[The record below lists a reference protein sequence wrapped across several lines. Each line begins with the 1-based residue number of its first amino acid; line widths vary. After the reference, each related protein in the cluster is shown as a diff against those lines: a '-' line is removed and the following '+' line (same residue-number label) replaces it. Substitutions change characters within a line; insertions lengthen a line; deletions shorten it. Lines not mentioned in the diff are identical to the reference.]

1 MSTVPKKIPIQLVDD
16 PGGPAP
22 AASPLPEPPAGDVE
36 LLDAY
41 SKAVVH
47 VVERVGPAVVGVG
60 VRAGHGRAGGGSGV
74 LFTPDGYLLTNAH
87 VVAGAREMRVTLT
100 DGSEHPATLIGT
112 DPATDLAVIRID
124 GTHLPHAELGSS
136 ASLRVGQLVVA
147 IGNPLGFSNTVS
159 AGVISAL
166 ARSMRAQDGRLIDPI
181 LQTDVALNPGN
192 SGGPLV
198 DSHARV
204 VGINTM
210 IILGAQ
216 GLSFAV
222 PIDTARWVIG
232 QLMTVGRVRRGYLG
246 LAAQVRPLP
255 KRLARRLELAAD
267 TGVQVMQTEPGKP
280 ASLGGLLPGDVIV
293 SLDGK
298 VVRNVDEV
306 HRLLDA
312 GSIGR
317 KLAVKAVR
325 GNELVELEVT
335 PAEGS

>member
-1 MSTVPKKIPIQLVDD
+1 MRPLRNELPLQLVDD
-16 PGGPAP
+16 PVARAPGNTPAPGPAP
-22 AASPLPEPPAGDVE
+22 ADVE

-47 VVERVGPAVVGVG
+47 VVEKVGPAVVGVT
-60 VRAGHGRAGGGSGV
+60 VRGARGRGGGGSGV
-74 LFTPDGYLLTNAH
+74 LFTPDGYILTNAH
-87 VVAGAREMRVTLT
+87 VVAGAREMRVTRT
-100 DGSEHPATLIGT
+100 DGSEHTAILVGT
-112 DPATDLAVIRID
+112 DPATDLAVIRIE

-159 AGVISAL
+159 AGVVSAL

-216 GLSFAV
+216 GLSFSV

-232 QLMTVGRVRRGYLG
+232 QLMTAGRVRRGYLG
-246 LAAQVRPLP
+246 LAGQVRPLP
-255 KRLARRLELAAD
+255 KRLARRLELAVE
-267 TGVQVMQTEPGKP
+267 TGVHVMQVEPGKP
-280 ASLGGLLPGDVIV
+280 AARGGLLPGDVIV
-293 SLDGK
+293 AMDGK
-298 VVRNVDEV
+298 PVRNVDEV

-312 GSIGR
+312 GSVGR
-317 KLAVKAVR
+317 KLPVRAVR
-325 GNELVELEVT
+325 GNDVVDLEVT
-335 PAEGS
+335 PAEG

>member
-1 MSTVPKKIPIQLVDD
+1 MSTVQKVIQLLDD
-16 PGGPAP
+16 PAGRAPGAIPAP
-22 AASPLPEPPAGDVE
+22 EPAPSDAE

-47 VVERVGPAVVGVG
+47 VVERVGPAVVGVA
-60 VRAGHGRAGGGSGV
+60 VRAGRGRAGGGSGV

-87 VVAGAREMRVTLT
+87 VVAGARQMRATLT
-100 DGSEHPATLIGT
+100 DGSEHPATLVGS
-112 DPATDLAVIRID
+112 DPATDLAVIRIE
-124 GTHLPHAELGSS
+124 GSHLPHAELGSS

-159 AGVISAL
+159 AGVVSAL

-198 DSHARV
+198 DSRARV

-222 PIDTARWVIG
+222 PVDTARWVIG
-232 QLMTVGRVRRGYLG
+232 QLMTVGRVRRGFLG
-246 LAAQVRPLP
+246 VAAQVRPLP
-255 KRLARRLELAAD
+255 KRLARRLELAVD
-267 TGVQVMQTEPGKP
+267 TGVEVMQAESGKP
-280 ASLGGLLPGDVIV
+280 AARGGLLPGDVIV

-312 GSIGR
+312 SSIGR
-317 KLAVKAVR
+317 KLHVKAVR
-325 GNELVELEVT
+325 GNELVDLEVT
-335 PAEGS
+335 PAEG

>member
-1 MSTVPKKIPIQLVDD
+1 MGTVQKKLRVQLVDD
-16 PGGPAP
+16 PVHAPSASPAP
-22 AASPLPEPPAGDVE
+22 PPADSDVE

-47 VVERVGPAVVGVG
+47 VVERVGPAVVGVS
-60 VRAGHGRAGGGSGV
+60 VRGARGRGGGGSGV
-74 LFTPDGYLLTNAH
+74 LFTPDGYILTNAH

-100 DGSEHPATLIGT
+100 DGAEHTASLVGT
-112 DPATDLAVIRID
+112 DPATDLAVVRIE
-124 GTHLPHAELGSS
+124 GTHLPHAELGTSIG
-136 ASLRVGQLVVA
+136 LRVGQLVVA

-166 ARSMRAQDGRLIDPI
+166 GRSMRAQDGRLIDPI

-198 DSHARV
+198 DSRARV

-232 QLMTVGRVRRGYLG
+232 QLMTVGRVRRGFLG
-246 LAAQVRPLP
+246 LAGQVRPLP
-255 KRLARRLELAAD
+255 KRVARKLELAAV
-267 TGVQVMQTEPGKP
+267 TGVEVMQVEPGKP
-280 ASLGGLLPGDVIV
+280 AAKAGLRDGDILVF
-293 SLDGK
+293 LDAK
-298 VVRNVDEV
+298 SVKNVDEV

-312 GSIGR
+312 TSIGR
-317 KLAVKAVR
+317 ALAAKVVR
-325 GNELVELEVT
+325 SGELVELTVT
-335 PAEGS
+335 PAEG

>member
-1 MSTVPKKIPIQLVDD
+1 MTTVPKKLSVQLVDD
-16 PGGPAP
+16 PVPHDATAAQPPPP
-22 AASPLPEPPAGDVE
+22 AASDVE

-60 VRAGHGRAGGGSGV
+60 VRGARGRAGGGSGV
-74 LFTPDGYLLTNAH
+74 LFTPDGYILTNAH

-100 DGSEHPATLIGT
+100 DGSEHSATLVGS
-112 DPATDLAVIRID
+112 DPATDLAVVRIE

-159 AGVISAL
+159 AGVVSAL

-198 DSHARV
+198 DSRGRV

-232 QLMTVGRVRRGYLG
+232 QLMTVGRVRRGFLG

-255 KRLARRLELAAD
+255 KRLGRRLGLAVE
-267 TGVQVMQTEPGKP
+267 TGVQVMQTEPGK
-280 ASLGGLLPGDVIV
+280 AAERGGLLPGDVIV
-293 SLDGK
+293 AIDGK
-298 VVRNVDEV
+298 AVRNVDEV

-312 GSIGR
+312 SSIGR
-317 KLAVKAVR
+317 KLPVKVVR
-325 GNELVELEVT
+325 GNDLIELEVI
-335 PAEGS
+335 PAEG